1 MTRSTLIL
9 LGLLASLAL
18 AETSLAQPTNRIP
31 VTEMRP
37 LLLRAV
43 EQGSAHGLLAGVA
56 TDYMRRRFDATAPI
70 EIDVRTLHP
79 LPQAGCSRL
88 EVTTHQRGVLELG
101 NRTDKALTYQ
111 VSFCRDGRVPEKR

>member
-9 LGLLASLAL
+9 LGSLASLAL
-18 AETSLAQPTNRIP
+18 PGSAAAQSTNRIP

-88 EVTTHQRGVLELG
+88 EVTTHQRDVLEQG
-101 NRTDKALTYQ
+101 TRTDKALTYQ
-111 VSFCRDGRVPEKR
+111 VSFCRDGRLPEKR

>member
-1 MTRSTLIL
+1 MTRSPLIL

-43 EQGSAHGLLAGVA
+43 EQGSAYGTLAGVA
-56 TDYMRRRFDATAPI
+56 ADYMRRRFDATAPS

-88 EVTTHQRGVLELG
+88 EVTTHQQGVLEQG
-101 NRTDKALTYQ
+101 NRTDKTLTYQ
-111 VSFCRDGRVPEKR
+111 VSFCRDGRVSEKR

>member
-88 EVTTHQRGVLELG
+88 EVTTYQQGVLEQG

-111 VSFCRDGRVPEKR
+111 VSFCRDGRVSEKR

>member
-9 LGLLASLAL
+9 LGSLASLAL
-18 AETSLAQPTNRIP
+18 ARSATAQPANRIP

-37 LLLRAV
+37 LLMRAV
-43 EQGSAHGLLAGVA
+43 EQGSAYGTLAGVA
-56 TDYMRRRFDATAPI
+56 ADYMRRRFDATAPI

-88 EVTTHQRGVLELG
+88 EVTTHQRDVLEQG
-101 NRTDKALTYQ
+101 TRTDKALTYQ
-111 VSFCRDGRVPEKR
+111 VSFCRDGRLPEKR